1 VSIAYIGWGSTNPQ
15 GEWKMIN
22 IWGVC
27 EYGEMTHDPLRR
39 WDLCCHAFS
48 PGDPKRV
55 EGIEKCCANCT
66 YWLIADECLAPNDK
80 GREI

>member
-1 VSIAYIGWGSTNPQ
+1 
-15 GEWKMIN
+15 MIN

-27 EYGEMTHDPLRR
+27 EHGEMTHDPLRR

-66 YWLIADECLAPNDK
+66 YWLIADECLASNDK

>member
-1 VSIAYIGWGSTNPQ
+1 MNVQ
-15 GEWKMIN
+15 RQRKMIN
-22 IWGVC
+22 TWGVC

-66 YWLIADECLAPNDK
+66 YWLIADECLASNDK